1 LGLKHNRVTPWE
13 DNVDRG
19 GCGSH
24 I

>member
-1 LGLKHNRVTPWE
+1 LGLKHNRATPWE